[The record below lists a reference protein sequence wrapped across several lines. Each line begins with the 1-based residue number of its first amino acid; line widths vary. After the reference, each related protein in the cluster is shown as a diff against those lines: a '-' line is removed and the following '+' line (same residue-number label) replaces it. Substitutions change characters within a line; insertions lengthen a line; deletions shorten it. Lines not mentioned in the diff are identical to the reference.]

1 MCIRDRVSQYLGA
14 GNREKVSQIY
24 TLAVLVNLAI
34 SLAVAAAIFL
44 INSRMFVWMATP
56 GELIGDATTYILING
71 GLIFLQGLFMTC
83 LLYTSRCV

>member
-1 MCIRDRVSQYLGA
+1 M
-14 GNREKVSQIY
+14 
-24 TLAVLVNLAI
+24 VNLAI

-71 GLIFLQGLFMTC
+71 GLIFLQGLFMTYSAIFRSNAMMKESMFIAVVINLTNIC